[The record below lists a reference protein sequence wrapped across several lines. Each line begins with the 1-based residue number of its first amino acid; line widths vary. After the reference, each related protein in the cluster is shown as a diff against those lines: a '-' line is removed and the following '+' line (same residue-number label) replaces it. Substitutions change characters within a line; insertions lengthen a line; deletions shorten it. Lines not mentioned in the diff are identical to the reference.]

1 MLDENFRI
9 LDERITGYRED
20 MIALISKM
28 IEIKAISPISGGM
41 GESERA
47 SMLED
52 TLKQWGFRPE
62 RYDYS
67 DETGSR
73 RSNLVVK
80 IGSEERTLWIV
91 AHIDTVSE
99 GNLSLWK
106 SDPFKAKI
114 EGDRIYGRGTQD
126 NGQGVISGMF
136 ALKALK
142 DTGTK
147 LRFNMGLALVADEEL
162 GSRYGIQ
169 KLIEEGIFRKDDL
182 VLVPDWGSAKGDKI
196 EIAEKGMLW
205 LKISVLGKQTHA
217 STPEKGVN
225 AYMQSIRFLNR
236 VDKMLHEKYNASN
249 AIFDPPVSTFEM
261 TKHEKNIDSIN
272 IIPSLEV
279 SYLDCR
285 ILPEYDI
292 SLVIRDIREV
302 AAMGEFSDVEIKIE
316 EFNRED
322 ATPQTEEGSEV
333 VQILKYA
340 LKRLRGLD
348 SEVVGIGGGTC
359 AAFFRKK
366 GIQTAVWSTGES
378 VAHEPNEYVE
388 LSNIEDDS
396 KVFAYIAAAKDVPS

>member
-1 MLDENFRI
+1 MLDGNFGI
-9 LDERITGYRED
+9 LDKKITSYRED
-20 MIALISKM
+20 MIALVSKM

-47 SMLED
+47 SMLEE
-52 TLKQWGFRPE
+52 TLKQWDFKPE

-73 RSNLVVK
+73 RSNIVVK
-80 IGSEERTLWIV
+80 MGAKERTFWVV

-99 GNLSLWK
+99 GDLSLWK

-114 EGDRIYGRGTQD
+114 EGDSVYGRGTQD

-142 DTGTK
+142 ETEAE

-169 KLIEEGIFRKDDL
+169 KLIEEGIFGKEDL

-225 AYMQSIRFLNR
+225 AHMQCIRFLNK
-236 VDKMLHEKYNASN
+236 VDKVLLERYDGSN
-249 AIFDPPVSTFEM
+249 TIFDPPISTFEM

-285 ILPEYDI
+285 VLPEYDI
-292 SLVIRDIREV
+292 SLVIKDIREI
-302 AAMGEFSDVEIKIE
+302 AAMAEFNDVSIKIE

-322 ATPQTEEGSEV
+322 ATPQTKEGSEI

-340 LKRLRGLD
+340 LKELRD
-348 SEVVGIGGGTC
+348 IDPEVVGIGGGTC

-388 LSNIEDDS
+388 LPNIENDS
-396 KVFAYIAAAKDVPS
+396 KVFAYIVLAKDAPL